1 MKKADLKAILQGMG
15 VPEEMY
21 HLENHGN
28 NDQKLCLNKE
38 NDVWFVYY
46 SERGS
51 KLVPA
56 EFDNEDDAC
65 EEFMKRINKMMDNAK
80 KRQRP

>member
-1 MKKADLKAILQGMG
+1 MKKSDLKAKMQEMG

-21 HLENHGN
+21 YLEKYGN
-28 NDQKLCLNKE
+28 NDQKLCINKE
-38 NDVWFVYY
+38 NDVWLVYY

-51 KLVPA
+51 KLVTA

-80 KRQRP
+80 KRQMT